1 MRLQRYIALCGIT
14 SRRKAEK
21 LIVDGRIKVN
31 GIVEK
36 KLGTRVNEEKDE
48 VMFDNKVIEL
58 EEKDVYII
66 LNKPKGYVT
75 TLDDEF
81 DRPIVTDLI
90 KGVKERI
97 YPVGRLDIDTTGL
110 LLLTNDG
117 ILTNK
122 MTHPS
127 YEVKKTYEA
136 FVQGIPNEEKIKDF
150 ESGLIIEGL
159 KTSRAKLDIL
169 DIKNGN
175 SVLKITIHEGRNRQV
190 RKMCSHIGH
199 NVIDL
204 KRVRMGSLCLENL
217 EEGNWRYLTKTEIEK
232 LERL

>member
-21 LIVDGRIKVN
+21 LIVQGRVKVN
-31 GIVEK
+31 GIIEK
-36 KLGTRVNEEKDE
+36 ELGTRVNTNKDE
-48 VMFDNKVIEL
+48 VMFDNKIIKP
-58 EEKDVYII
+58 EEKDVYIM

-81 DRPIVTDLI
+81 DRPIVTDLTSEI
-90 KGVKERI
+90 KERI
-97 YPVGRLDIDTTGL
+97 YPVGRLDIDTKGL

-136 FVQGIPNEEKIKDF
+136 FVQGIPNEEKIKKF
-150 ESGLIIEGL
+150 ESGLTIEGF
-159 KTSRAKLDIL
+159 KTAKAQLNII

-175 SVLKITIHEGRNRQV
+175 SVLEITIHEGRNRQV

-199 NVIDL
+199 DVIDL
-204 KRVRMGSLCLENL
+204 KRIRMGNLCLEEL
-217 EEGNWRYLTKTEIEK
+217 EEGKWRYLTKNEIEK
-232 LERL
+232 LKRL